1 MSCIMSKRLLKD
13 RGLLLRLG
21 GTLLAIG
28 LIVVLLREGGW
39 AEVVAAIK
47 QLSWTTILAG
57 IVLVLISR
65 VFVSIRWYI
74 LLRSGNVD
82 IPLSRSL
89 ALTFTGL
96 FANNFLPTT
105 IGGDVVRL
113 AGAMQM
119 GYDRPV
125 CLASIAAD
133 RLTGLI
139 GNAFTLPFGL
149 IPIVQGGAAGA
160 AQSVTLAAL
169 WGRAWGFVR
178 RTLETFTI
186 WYRKPVAILGA
197 VGCTWGH
204 MLCTVT
210 TMYVLI
216 SGLGIHTNF
225 WLIAGLWSVTYYV
238 TLLPVS
244 INGYGVQE
252 FSLTYLF
259 SRFAGVSPAAS
270 LTVAVLIRALY
281 MVVSLAGAFYLPGI
295 LAAMDKSG
303 DTAQQEKKKE
313 TVTSAG

>member
-1 MSCIMSKRLLKD
+1 MSSPMNRRFFKD

-39 AEVVAAIK
+39 GEVVAAI
-47 QLSWTTILAG
+47 QQIPWTTILAG
-57 IVLVLISR
+57 VLLVMLSR
-65 VFVSIRWYI
+65 VFISIRWYI

-119 GYDRPV
+119 GYDRAV

-149 IPIVQGGAAGA
+149 IPILQGGGQGA
-160 AQSVTLAAL
+160 AQSLALAAL
-169 WGRAWGFVR
+169 WTRGWSFVQ
-178 RTLETFTI
+178 RTLQTFAL
-186 WYRKPVAILGA
+186 WYRKPFAVLGA
-197 VGCTWGH
+197 IGCTWGH
-204 MLCTVT
+204 MLCTVL
-210 TMYVLI
+210 TMMLLI
-216 SGLGIHTNF
+216 GGLGIHTNF

-295 LAAMDKSG
+295 LAAMDRSRE
-303 DTAQQEKKKE
+303 AAAQEKKEE
-313 TVTSAG
+313 TAPSAG

>member
-1 MSCIMSKRLLKD
+1 MSKRWFKD

-21 GTLLAIG
+21 GTLLAII

-39 AEVVAAIK
+39 DEVVAALRQI
-47 QLSWTTILAG
+47 SWTTIVAGLAL
-57 IVLVLISR
+57 VLVSR
-65 VFVSIRWYI
+65 VFVALRWYI

-82 IPLSRSL
+82 MPLSRSV

-149 IPIVQGGAAGA
+149 IPILQGGSGGA
-160 AQSVTLAAL
+160 AQSVALAGLWARTWGFFQRTLQTFAL
-169 WGRAWGFVR
+169 WF
-178 RTLETFTI
+178 
-186 WYRKPVAILGA
+186 RKPFALLGA

-210 TMYVLI
+210 TMYLLVNA
-216 SGLGIHTNF
+216 LGTDTNF

-259 SRFAGVSPAAS
+259 SRFAGVSTAAG

-281 MVVSLAGAFYLPGI
+281 MVVSLVGAFYLPGI
-295 LAAMDKSG
+295 LAAMDRSG
-303 DTAQQEKKKE
+303 NGRQTEKNE
-313 TVTSAG
+313 TLGSAG

>member
-1 MSCIMSKRLLKD
+1 MSKPFFKD

-21 GTLLAIG
+21 GTLLAIA

-39 AEVVAAIK
+39 AEIAAALK
-47 QLSWTTILAG
+47 QISWTSILAG
-57 IVLVLISR
+57 ILLVLVSR
-65 VFVSIRWYI
+65 LFVALRWYI

-82 IPLSRSL
+82 MPLARSV

-139 GNAFTLPFGL
+139 GNVFTLPLGL
-149 IPIVQGGAAGA
+149 IPIIQGAGQGA
-160 AQSVTLAAL
+160 AQSVALAGLWSRAL
-169 WGRAWGFVR
+169 GFGR
-178 RTLETFTI
+178 RTLQTFAI
-186 WYRKPVAILGA
+186 WFSKPFALLGA

-204 MLCTVT
+204 MLCTVL
-210 TMYVLI
+210 TMYILI
-216 SGLGIHTNF
+216 SSLGIQADF

-259 SRFAGVSPAAS
+259 SRFAGVSTAAG

-281 MVVSLAGAFYLPGI
+281 MAVSLVGAFYLPGI
-295 LAAMDKSG
+295 LAAMDRSG
-303 DTAQQEKKKE
+303 NTAQAEKNE
-313 TVTSAG
+313 TFGPAG

>member
-1 MSCIMSKRLLKD
+1 MSKRFFKD

-21 GTLLAIG
+21 GTLLAVG

-39 AEVVAAIK
+39 SEVVSAIK
-47 QLSWTTILAG
+47 QIPLTTVLLG
-57 IVLVLISR
+57 IALVFISR
-65 VFVSIRWYI
+65 IFVSIRWYI

-149 IPIVQGGAAGA
+149 LPILQGTPAGA
-160 AQSVTLAAL
+160 AQSLALAAL
-169 WGRAWGFVR
+169 WNRAWAFLR
-178 RTLETFTI
+178 RTLETFAL
-186 WYRKPVAILGA
+186 WAKKPWAVLAAI
-197 VGCTWGH
+197 GCTWGH
-204 MLCTVT
+204 MLCTVL
-210 TMYVLI
+210 TMRLLI
-216 SGLGIHTNF
+216 GALGTPTNF
-225 WLIAGLWSVTYYV
+225 WLIAGLWSVTYFV

-281 MVVSLAGAFYLPGI
+281 MVVSLVGAFYLPGI
-295 LAAMDKSG
+295 LAAMDRSRES
-303 DTAQQEKKKE
+303 ARQEKKE
-313 TVTSAG
+313 ESASPAG